1 VPRIATTP
9 LRPHIALPDL
19 LGLSQSQLLAK
30 LHDLILV
37 DNLHDLLF
45 SRLSQPKLL
54 RLDGG
59 LLDRLENGVCDLAV
73 TILSLI
79 FLRIE
84 LVAYTAIAVEEGA
97 QVDAAAF
104 AETVGVV
111 G

>member
-59 LLDRLENGVCDLAV
+59 LLDCDLAV